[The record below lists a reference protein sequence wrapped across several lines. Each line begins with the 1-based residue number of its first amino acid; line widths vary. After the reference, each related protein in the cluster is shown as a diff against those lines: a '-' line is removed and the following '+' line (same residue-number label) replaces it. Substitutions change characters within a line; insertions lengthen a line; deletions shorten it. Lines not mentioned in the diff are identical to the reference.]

1 MTGARFMK
9 IHMDRKL
16 ENCNHCI
23 YREEL
28 SRHLDLDDYCAKSM
42 KRTGRINM
50 DIDCPLERLEDKRV

>member
-1 MTGARFMK
+1 MRIYVGK
-9 IHMDRKL
+9 RKK
-16 ENCNHCI
+16 NCNHCI

-50 DIDCPLERLEDKRV
+50 DIDCPLEELEDKRV

>member
-1 MTGARFMK
+1 MK
-9 IHMDRKL
+9 IHMDRKP